1 MDSDKRRIYDLNSSV
16 CTLEDQFHA
25 VKTWFNDV
33 YDDPANKSNYK
44 KTYVIQNIRGTIN
57 ELDKQIVK
65 LSKFTSQLIDIR
77 END

>member
-1 MDSDKRRIYDLNSSV
+1 MDNDKRRIYDLNSSV
-16 CTLEDQFHA
+16 FALDDKLHI
-25 VKTWFNDV
+25 VKSWFNDV

-57 ELDKQIVK
+57 ELDKQIAK
-65 LSKFTSQLIDIR
+65 LSKLTSQLIDIR